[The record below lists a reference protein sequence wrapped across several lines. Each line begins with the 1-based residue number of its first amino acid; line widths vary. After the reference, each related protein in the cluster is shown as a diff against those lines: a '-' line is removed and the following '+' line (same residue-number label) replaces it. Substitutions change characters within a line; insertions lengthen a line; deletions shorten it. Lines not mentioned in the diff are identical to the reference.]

1 MSVLALLVAQFFSLH
16 HTSKAGASSPKS
28 LNTSTKT
35 RRIRRHRIDR
45 AHRRHA
51 RRDRTAW
58 GSYVEH
64 AAPVLPPNT
73 CVPGFEN
80 EALLLGKR
88 DRRRQG
94 AEDEWEDDAAHD
106 EEDVTDSDENDE
118 DDVDSEHEHELNVG
132 GDVGLRR
139 RRGAED
145 GSISHSHGLPM
156 FPSINSLFDLLPTSF
171 STPSSLFGSTTRPA
185 TRTLL
190 DTTEH
195 HQLSVLNVP
204 QQPATSNSLA
214 STRSDYSNRSSGV
227 SGQNTMA
234 PKAHTWITLWFLL
247 TAPVILWDAS
257 YCFMRFVHLCT

>member
-1 MSVLALLVAQFFSLH
+1 MSVLALLVAQFFSQH
-16 HTSKAGASSPKS
+16 HTSKDGASESSPES
-28 LNTSTKT
+28 LNTSTRT
-35 RRIRRHRIDR
+35 RRVRRHRIAR
-45 AHRRHA
+45 AHRRRG

-94 AEDEWEDDAAHD
+94 AEDEWEEDAAHD
-106 EEDVTDSDENDE
+106 EEDVTDSEDEDE
-118 DDVDSEHEHELNVG
+118 DDVDSEDEHELDG
-132 GDVGLRR
+132 GEGHSTGLRR

-190 DTTEH
+190 DTTERQ
-195 HQLSVLNVP
+195 QLSALDAP
-204 QQPATSNSLA
+204 QQPATSDSLA
-214 STRSDYSNRSSGV
+214 STRSDYSR

-257 YCFMRFVHLCT
+257 YCFMRFVHFNI

>member
-1 MSVLALLVAQFFSLH
+1 MSVLALLVTQFFSLH
-16 HTSKAGASSPKS
+16 HTSKASTSSPES
-28 LNTSTKT
+28 LTTSTRT
-35 RRIRRHRIDR
+35 RRIRRHRIAR

-94 AEDEWEDDAAHD
+94 AEDEWEDDTAHD
-106 EEDVTDSDENDE
+106 EEDVTDSDEEDE

-132 GDVGLRR
+132 AEGLRR

-190 DTTEH
+190 DTSEH
-195 HQLSVLNVP
+195 HQLSVLNAP

-214 STRSDYSNRSSGV
+214 STRSDYSNRTA
-227 SGQNTMA
+227 GQNTMA

-257 YCFMRFVHLCT
+257 YCFMRFVHSRT

>member
-1 MSVLALLVAQFFSLH
+1 MSVLALLVTQFFSQH
-16 HTSKAGASSPKS
+16 HTSKASTSSPES
-28 LNTSTKT
+28 LTTSTRT
-35 RRIRRHRIDR
+35 RRIRRHRIAR

-94 AEDEWEDDAAHD
+94 AEDEWEDDTVHD
-106 EEDVTDSDENDE
+106 EEDVTDSEDEDE
-118 DDVDSEHEHELNVG
+118 DDVDSEHEHELDVG
-132 GDVGLRR
+132 GEGLRR

-190 DTTEH
+190 DTTERQ
-195 HQLSVLNVP
+195 QLSALDAP
-204 QQPATSNSLA
+204 QQPATSDSLA
-214 STRSDYSNRSSGV
+214 STRSSR

-257 YCFMRFVHLCT
+257 YCFMRYVHFNI

>member
-1 MSVLALLVAQFFSLH
+1 MSVLALLVTQFFSLH
-16 HTSKAGASSPKS
+16 HTSKASTSSPES
-28 LNTSTKT
+28 LTTSTRT
-35 RRIRRHRIDR
+35 RRIRRHRIAR

-94 AEDEWEDDAAHD
+94 AEDEWEDDTAHD
-106 EEDVTDSDENDE
+106 EEDVTDSDEEDE

-132 GDVGLRR
+132 AEGLRR

-190 DTTEH
+190 DTTERQ
-195 HQLSVLNVP
+195 QLSALDAP
-204 QQPATSNSLA
+204 QQPATSDSLA
-214 STRSDYSNRSSGV
+214 STRSSR

-257 YCFMRFVHLCT
+257 YCFMRFIHFNI

>member
-1 MSVLALLVAQFFSLH
+1 MSVLALLVTQFFSQH
-16 HTSKAGASSPKS
+16 HTAKASTSSPES
-28 LNTSTKT
+28 LTTSTRT
-35 RRIRRHRIDR
+35 RRIRRHRIAR

-94 AEDEWEDDAAHD
+94 AEDEWEDDTVHD
-106 EEDVTDSDENDE
+106 EEDVTDSEDEDE
-118 DDVDSEHEHELNVG
+118 DDVDSEHEHELDVG
-132 GDVGLRR
+132 GEGLVRR

-190 DTTEH
+190 DTTERQ
-195 HQLSVLNVP
+195 QLSALDAP
-204 QQPATSNSLA
+204 QQPATSDSLA
-214 STRSDYSNRSSGV
+214 STRSSR

-257 YCFMRFVHLCT
+257 YCFMRYVHFNI

>member
-1 MSVLALLVAQFFSLH
+1 MSVLALLVAQFLSQH
-16 HTSKAGASSPKS
+16 HTSKAGASSPES
-28 LNTSTKT
+28 LNTTTRT
-35 RRIRRHRIDR
+35 RRIRRHRIAR

-106 EEDVTDSDENDE
+106 EEDVTDSEDE
-118 DDVDSEHEHELNVG
+118 DEDEDEHELNVG
-132 GDVGLRR
+132 SDGGLRR

-195 HQLSVLNVP
+195 QQLSVLNAP

-214 STRSDYSNRSSGV
+214 STRSNYSNRTSE
-227 SGQNTMA
+227 QNTMA

-257 YCFMRFVHLCT
+257 YCFMRFAHLCT

>member
-1 MSVLALLVAQFFSLH
+1 M
-16 HTSKAGASSPKS
+16 
-28 LNTSTKT
+28 
-35 RRIRRHRIDR
+35 
-45 AHRRHA
+45 
-51 RRDRTAW
+51 
-58 GSYVEH
+58 
-64 AAPVLPPNT
+64 LPPNT

-94 AEDEWEDDAAHD
+94 AEDEWEDDTVHD
-106 EEDVTDSDENDE
+106 EEDVTDSEDEDE
-118 DDVDSEHEHELNVG
+118 DDVDSEDEHELDG
-132 GDVGLRR
+132 GEGHSTGLRR

-190 DTTEH
+190 DTTERQ
-195 HQLSVLNVP
+195 QLSALDAS
-204 QQPATSNSLA
+204 QQPATSDSLA
-214 STRSDYSNRSSGV
+214 STRSDYSR

-257 YCFMRFVHLCT
+257 YCFMRFVHFYM

>member
-1 MSVLALLVAQFFSLH
+1 MSILALLVTQFFSQH
-16 HTSKAGASSPKS
+16 HTSKASTSSPES
-28 LNTSTKT
+28 LTTSTRT
-35 RRIRRHRIDR
+35 RRIRRHRIAR

-94 AEDEWEDDAAHD
+94 AEDEWEDDTVHD
-106 EEDVTDSDENDE
+106 EEDVTDSEDEDE
-118 DDVDSEHEHELNVG
+118 DDVDSEHEHELDVG
-132 GDVGLRR
+132 GEGLVRR

-190 DTTEH
+190 DTTERQ
-195 HQLSVLNVP
+195 QLSALDAR
-204 QQPATSNSLA
+204 QQPATSDSLA
-214 STRSDYSNRSSGV
+214 STRSDYSR

-257 YCFMRFVHLCT
+257 YCFMRFVHFNI

>member
-1 MSVLALLVAQFFSLH
+1 M
-16 HTSKAGASSPKS
+16 
-28 LNTSTKT
+28 
-35 RRIRRHRIDR
+35 
-45 AHRRHA
+45 
-51 RRDRTAW
+51 
-58 GSYVEH
+58 
-64 AAPVLPPNT
+64 LPPNT

-94 AEDEWEDDAAHD
+94 AEDEWEDDTVHD
-106 EEDVTDSDENDE
+106 EEDVTDSEDEDE
-118 DDVDSEHEHELNVG
+118 DDVDSEHEHELDVG
-132 GDVGLRR
+132 GEGLVRR

-190 DTTEH
+190 DTTERQ
-195 HQLSVLNVP
+195 QLSALDAP
-204 QQPATSNSLA
+204 QQPATSDSLA
-214 STRSDYSNRSSGV
+214 STRSDYSR

-257 YCFMRFVHLCT
+257 YCFMRFVHFNI